1 MTLQSEIKKMQE
13 EMLPMIPK
21 DVLSLLLSKT
31 KELEES
37 GLTEKALKKGDKIP
51 NIVLPNATKKEI
63 EINEYL
69 NEGPVVISF
78 YRGGWCPYCNL
89 ELKALQENLKE
100 IESAGGKLFAVSPEL
115 PDNSISSVE
124 KHNLKFEVLSDV
136 GNKVANEFGLVFNLA
151 EELRP
156 IYKQFNFDIPKNNG
170 DKSWS
175 LPIPATY
182 IVNKKGIITKCFVN
196 ADYTKRM
203 EPSDIID
210 ALKGV

>member
-1 MTLQSEIKKMQE
+1 MKLQSEIKKMQE
-13 EMLPMIPK
+13 EMLPMIPQ

-31 KELEES
+31 KELVES
-37 GLTEKALKKGDKIP
+37 GLAEKALKEGDKIP
-51 NIVLPNATKKEI
+51 QIVLPNATNKEI
-63 EINEYL
+63 DINKYL

-89 ELKALQENLKE
+89 ELRALQENLKE
-100 IESAGGKLFAVSPEL
+100 IESAGGKLFAISPEL
-115 PDNSISSVE
+115 PDNSISSKE

-136 GNKVANEFGLVFNLA
+136 GNKVANKFGLVFNLA

-156 IYKQFNFDIPKNNG
+156 IYKQFNFDIPNNNG
-170 DKSWS
+170 DNSWS

-182 IVNKKGIITKCFVN
+182 IVNQKGIITKCFVN

-210 ALKGV
+210 ALSKL